1 MNDDEAITKLVQQT
15 YDHCAAYLRQ
25 VGIVPEADVWTKA
38 RTVVWARYYDGD
50 DGWERLKEAI
60 GELEGMVGRPANE
73 SDI

>member
-1 MNDDEAITKLVQQT
+1 MTDDEAITKLVQQT
-15 YDHCAAYLRQ
+15 YDHCAAYLRK
-25 VGIVPEADVWTKA
+25 VGIVPRPMLAKA